1 MAMTHLFDA
10 QTEPQMKRN
19 SPHKSMIVALISATL
34 FAIPLA
40 GHAQERAE
48 LEQLRATTIS
58 LIDALVDNGVLS
70 RQTAD
75 KLIRDA
81 ETKAKQRVAEA
92 NASDKIVVAPLPE
105 LGADGKK
112 VVRVAYVSEAVK
124 SDMREQIKQEV
135 LAQSKTERWGE
146 PGALPEWMN
155 RIKISGDVRAR
166 FESTRLDENNTP
178 PGLDYTD
185 GLYTRAADIV
195 GNTLTGGKSTFNT
208 QNDRS
213 RLRLRARLGIDAQIS
228 EMVSTGITLTTG
240 NTSDRTSTN
249 QTMGQNFNKY
259 SVVVDR
265 AFIKLDP
272 APWFTASAGRIVN
285 PFFGSDLVWADDL
298 NFEGIAMTFKP
309 TLTNKVDGF
318 FTAGWFPLRENSPGK
333 APGREL
339 LGLQGGIEWA
349 INSQTKMKLAA
360 GLYQFRN
367 VEASG
372 ETDESH
378 ATNSE
383 YVVRYEYP
391 EGFRQRG
398 NTLFYINA
406 ADDPN
411 LNWGLASKFKEL
423 NITGSIDFAQLS
435 PLHVT
440 VSGDY
445 VKNRGFS
452 REDIFARTGTAI
464 DDGKDTGYQG
474 KVQFG
479 HLAMNARGNWN
490 VSVAYRNLGS
500 DAVLDA
506 FTNSDFGLGGT
517 NNKGLSLAGS
527 YAIDKNTWLSAKW
540 MSSDVIDSMVPHSP
554 ASTIPKT
561 KLSVDIFQFELNA
574 RF

>member
-1 MAMTHLFDA
+1 MLMTQLFDA
-10 QTEPQMKRN
+10 ATARKTQFKLIHKN
-19 SPHKSMIVALISATL
+19 SLLVLLTTTL
-34 FAIPLA
+34 FSLSSGAKA
-40 GHAQERAE
+40 DEHAD
-48 LEQLRATTIS
+48 LEQLRATTMS
-58 LIDALVDNGVLS
+58 LIDALVDSGVLS
-70 RQTAD
+70 RQRAD

-81 ETKAKQRVAEA
+81 EAKAKIKVAEA
-92 NASDKIVVAPLPE
+92 NATDKIVLAPVPVV
-105 LGADGKK
+105 GADGKK

-135 LAQSKTERWGE
+135 LLQSKTERWGE

-155 RIKISGDVRAR
+155 RVKISGDVRAR

-178 PGLDYTD
+178 PGLAYTD

-208 QNDRS
+208 QHDRS
-213 RLRLRARLGIDAQIS
+213 RMRLRARLGIDAQIS

-240 NTSDRTSTN
+240 NTTDRTSTN
-249 QTMGQNFNKY
+249 QTLGQNFNKY

-265 AFIKLDP
+265 AFVKLDP
-272 APWFTASAGRIVN
+272 APWLTASAGRIAN
-285 PFFGSDLVWADDL
+285 PFFSTDLVWADDL
-298 NFEGIAMTFKP
+298 NFEGVAMTLKP
-309 TLTNKVDGF
+309 KVSEQLDTF

-339 LGLQGGIEWA
+339 IGLQGGLAWT
-349 INSQTKMKLAA
+349 INAQTKMKLAA

-367 VEASG
+367 VEATG

-383 YVVRYEYP
+383 YLVRYEYP

-398 NTLFYINA
+398 NTLFYINSK
-406 ADDPN
+406 DDPN
-411 LNWGLASKFKEL
+411 LNWGLASKFKEFNL
-423 NITGSIDFAQLS
+423 TASIDFAQFS

-440 VSGDY
+440 VTGDY

-452 REDIFARTGTAI
+452 RQDIFTRTGTAI

-474 KVQFG
+474 KIQFG
-479 HLAMNARGNWN
+479 HPSMNARGNWN
-490 VSVAYRNLGS
+490 VSLAYRNLGS

-517 NNKGLSLAGS
+517 NNKGVSLGAS

-540 MSSDVIDSMVPHSP
+540 MSSDVIDSMVPRTP
-554 ASTIPKT
+554 ASSFPKT
-561 KLSVDIFQFELNA
+561 KLAVDIFQFELNA